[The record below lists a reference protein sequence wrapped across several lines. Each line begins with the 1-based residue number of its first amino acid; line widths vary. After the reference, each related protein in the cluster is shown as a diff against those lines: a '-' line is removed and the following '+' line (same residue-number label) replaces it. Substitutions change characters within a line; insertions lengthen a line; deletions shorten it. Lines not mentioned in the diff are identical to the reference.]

1 MKKGAVCL
9 IFWMVLAQFSDL
21 SLALA
26 AEAETPR
33 IGEVSLEVSPVIQ
46 GAGGLQTLK
55 VITQLSSTC

>member
-1 MKKGAVCL
+1 
-9 IFWMVLAQFSDL
+9 MVLAQFSDL
-21 SLALA
+21 SLALS